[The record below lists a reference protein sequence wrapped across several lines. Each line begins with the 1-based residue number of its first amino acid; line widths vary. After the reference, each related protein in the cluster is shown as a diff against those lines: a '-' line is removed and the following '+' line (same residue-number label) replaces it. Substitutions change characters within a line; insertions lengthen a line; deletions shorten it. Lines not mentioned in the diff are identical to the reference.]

1 MALELLA
8 DMKRRGVEPDVVT
21 YNSLINVLRW
31 GGQRDRAL
39 EILDGMN
46 AKGAG
51 GVRPDVITYNSAIAA
66 CASGY
71 GGGGVLG
78 GVVGRGRVGSR

>member
-8 DMKRRGVEPDVVT
+8 DMESRGVEPDVVT

-31 GGQRDRAL
+31 GGQREKAL
-39 EILDGMN
+39 AIVEDMN
-46 AKGAG
+46 AKGAEG

-66 CASGY
+66 CASG
-71 GGGGVLG
+71 
-78 GVVGRGRVGSR
+78 